1 MLTITLR
8 DLSHRRRQFAVA
20 VVVTG
25 LLFALALDLT
35 GMSQG
40 FRTETDGIVASIGA
54 DAWFVQPG
62 VSGPFTSVSVLPV
75 SAAEALARTPKVE
88 RADPLIIVPATIDTS
103 GGVRGIN
110 LIGHVPGG
118 IGSPAVSSGRAARNP
133 GDVVLTGKLGFHLG
147 ERVTVSGRSF
157 KVVGTAR
164 TTYFAGTPVA
174 FMTLADAQAIAFG
187 GQPLA
192 TTLVTRGLPTELP
205 DGLHRLTNDDVRHD
219 LLRPMGNPIKT
230 IDNTRLFMW
239 AVAALIVA
247 AVTYLAVLERLRDFA
262 VLKAVGTRG
271 RSLVGTVCLQAVLT
285 SLLAAALAVA
295 VANLLRPAFEIPVDI
310 RIGAYLTLPIVAVV
324 VGLLASVVA
333 LRRVSSIDPALAFA
347 G

>member
-1 MLTITLR
+1 MLAITLR
-8 DLSHRRRQFAVA
+8 DLAHRRRQFVVA

-40 FRTETDGIVASIGA
+40 FRTETKAIVASVGA

-62 VSGPFTSVSVLPV
+62 VSGPFTSVSVLPAG
-75 SAAEALARTPKVE
+75 AAETLGREPGVQ
-88 RADPLIIVPATIDTS
+88 RADPLVIVPATIDTAN
-103 GGVRGIN
+103 GVRGIN

-118 IGSPAVSSGRAARNP
+118 IGTPAVSSGRAARSS
-133 GDVVLTGKLGFHLG
+133 GDIVVNGSLGFHLG
-147 ERVTVSGRSF
+147 DRVMVGGHSF
-157 KVVGTAR
+157 EVVGTVR
-164 TTYFAGTPVA
+164 STYFAGTPVVL
-174 FMTLADAQAIAFG
+174 MTLSDAQAIAFG
-187 GQPLA
+187 GQPVA
-192 TTLVTRGLPTELP
+192 TTLVSRGQPRELP
-205 DGLHRLTNDDVRHD
+205 DGLRLLTNDDVRRD
-219 LLRPMGNPIKT
+219 LLRPTANPTTT

-239 AVAALIVA
+239 AVAGLIVG

-271 RSLVGTVCLQAVLT
+271 RSLVASVCLQAVLT

-295 VANLLRPAFEIPVDI
+295 LANLLRPAFQIPVDI
-310 RIGAYLTLPIVAVV
+310 TLNAYLTLPVVAVL
-324 VGLLASVVA
+324 VGMLASIVA
-333 LRRVSSIDPALAFA
+333 LRRVSRVDPALAFA